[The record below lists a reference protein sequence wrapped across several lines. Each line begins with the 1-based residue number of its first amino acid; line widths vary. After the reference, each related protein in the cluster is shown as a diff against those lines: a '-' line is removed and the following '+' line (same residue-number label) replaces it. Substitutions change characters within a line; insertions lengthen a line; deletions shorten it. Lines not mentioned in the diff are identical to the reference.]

1 MTSEERE
8 QLAHID
14 IDTDPTLQEWEDQAL
29 YSLPLG
35 DEGLLLSNAGGEDQL
50 CEDLFNNNRKRKDNR
65 TRRDRISKMN
75 KEWEAQLPILV
86 DAYLAWQA
94 GLAEAGLKDATVE
107 PWQMLVVNFFNTEI
121 RTFTP
126 LSACARTNEVL
137 VRGGFLGTA
146 PQLPTV
152 AISFQVLEAYRQLHH
167 VCPRLSIYAQV
178 KALCRLHAVPF
189 NHPLV
194 EQFSVAYDVYMD
206 ILHGVDR
213 LVATAL
219 DRNTPNWCMLN
230 ACAPCLYYLDD
241 EPLLKYSLLATMDGN
256 QSLKLVDDQFR
267 SGHLRDDGRS
277 ARTGIW
283 ILPEEVDRFKNE
295 VRQSVRSGHG
305 IRFSANASKSKR
317 ICWPQ
322 PASLPCHMVNLHA
335 VQLPPQCKAPRIK
348 CSIRMTRHVMKMSLG

>member
-1 MTSEERE
+1 
-8 QLAHID
+8 
-14 IDTDPTLQEWEDQAL
+14 
-29 YSLPLG
+29 
-35 DEGLLLSNAGGEDQL
+35 
-50 CEDLFNNNRKRKDNR
+50 
-65 TRRDRISKMN
+65 MN

-86 DAYLAWQA
+86 DAYLTWQA
-94 GLAEAGLKDATVE
+94 GLAEAGLKDATVK

-126 LSACARTNEVL
+126 LSACACTNEVL
-137 VRGGFLGTA
+137 VRGRFLGTA
-146 PQLPTV
+146 PQLPMV

-167 VCPRLSIYAQV
+167 ICPRLSIYAQV

-189 NHPLV
+189 NRPLV

-213 LVATAL
+213 LIATAL

-256 QSLKLVDDQFR
+256 QLLKLVDDQFR

-295 VRQSVRSGHG
+295 VRQSVHTTPSVQGTEDQVLDQDDEARDEDVAWLDLAEAEDEKLQASVEVCTERWCNAGPEAREKMFALFAVTGVFVCLCRHGHLLLICDMIRSRELYVYLNIGLQ
-305 IRFSANASKSKR
+305 A
-317 ICWPQ
+317 
-322 PASLPCHMVNLHA
+322 
-335 VQLPPQCKAPRIK
+335 
-348 CSIRMTRHVMKMSLG
+348 MS